1 MKMMFIGDIVGSR
14 GRKAV
19 MELVPELRR
28 KHNLSLVIANAEN
41 SAAGSG
47 ITANIARELSKVVDV
62 ITTGI
67 SQDADGKFLTTRQA
81 ATSPLSHCRGSCLCA
96 NAPSLHSSRF
106 RRSLT
111 LYR

>member
-1 MKMMFIGDIVGSR
+1 MKMMFIGDIVGSG

-62 ITTGI
+62 ITTGDHVWDQKGFD
-67 SQDADGKFLTTRQA
+67 SEVG
-81 ATSPLSHCRGSCLCA
+81 
-96 NAPSLHSSRF
+96 
-106 RRSLT
+106 T
-111 LYR
+111 LGNRLVEKIKSVTQHK